1 MNLTEG
7 PIVKDLVLY
16 TVPILLSNLFQQLYN
31 SIDAAV
37 LGRFAGP
44 TPLGAVG
51 VAGSLI
57 NLLIGFFLGIATGT
71 SVLYAMHYGA
81 GDKPGLKKLVDAAM
95 LLSLLC
101 GLLVSLVG
109 VIFAE
114 VLLRWMA
121 TPEELMRDAVTYL
134 RIFFAG
140 TLTTMFYN
148 VGAGMIRAEGDSRR
162 PLIYLL
168 VGGVSNLVLDVFMVA
183 VLHWGAAGAAI
194 ATVAAQA
201 ISAVLVILRLTRLDP
216 EYRLDLRHM
225 KISGLALW
233 DVVRI
238 SIPCGLQGSMYNISN
253 ILVQSSING
262 FGATAVAG
270 VSAYYKLDAFIYMP
284 MGALSLAVSTYVGQN
299 IGAGKFGRVKR
310 GIRFAVWASAA
321 ACITVGLGIIL
332 FARPLLSLFTTD
344 EATRQVSLGVMPFL
358 APFGWTLG
366 FSDILGGAIRGAGQA
381 GKVTLITALCICV
394 FRIVWIFTMLPVFE
408 DIRVIYLCYPL
419 SWMLSSLVMTIF
431 YFKGSVIGKTI
442 RSAAETI

>member
-1 MNLTEG
+1 M
-7 PIVKDLVLY
+7 
-16 TVPILLSNLFQQLYN
+16 
-31 SIDAAV
+31 

-81 GDKPGLKKLVDAAM
+81 GDKPGLKKLIDAAM
-95 LLSLLC
+95 LLSAGC
-101 GLLVSLVG
+101 GLLISVVG
-109 VIFAE
+109 TVFAE
-114 VLLRWMA
+114 PLLRWMA
-121 TPEELMRDAVTYL
+121 TPEELMPDAVVYL

-148 VGAGMIRAEGDSRR
+148 VGAGMIRAEGDSTR

-168 VGGVSNLVLDVFMVA
+168 VGGVSNLALDIFMVA

-201 ISAVLVILRLTRLDP
+201 ISAVLVIVRLTKLDP
-216 EYRLDLRHM
+216 EYRLDLLHLRFE
-225 KISGLALW
+225 SLALW

-253 ILVQSSING
+253 LLVQTSING
-262 FGATAVAG
+262 FGAAAVAG
-270 VSAYYKLDAFIYMP
+270 VSTYYKLDAFIYMP
-284 MGALSLAVSTYVGQN
+284 MGALSLAVSTFVGQN

-310 GIRFAVWASAA
+310 GIRFGIWASAVS
-321 ACITVGLGIIL
+321 CIGVGLLIIL
-332 FARPLLSLFTTD
+332 FADPLIGLFTTD
-344 EATRQVSLGVMPFL
+344 DATRRVALGVMPFL

-394 FRIVWIFTMLPVFE
+394 FRIAWIFSMLPLFH

-442 RSAAETI
+442 RSAAETL

>member
-1 MNLTEG
+1 M
-7 PIVKDLVLY
+7 
-16 TVPILLSNLFQQLYN
+16 
-31 SIDAAV
+31 

-51 VAGSLI
+51 VAGSVI

-71 SVLYAMHYGA
+71 GVLYAMHYGA
-81 GDKPGLKKLVDAAM
+81 GDKPGLKNLIDSAM
-95 LLSLLC
+95 LLSTLC
-101 GLLVSLVG
+101 GLLVSVVG

-114 VLLRWMA
+114 PLLRAMG
-121 TPEELMRDAVTYL
+121 TPEELLPDAVVYL
-134 RIFFAG
+134 RIIFAG
-140 TLTTMFYN
+140 ALTTMFYN

-162 PLIYLL
+162 PLVYLL
-168 VGGVSNLVLDVFMVA
+168 IGGVSNLVLDVFMVA

-201 ISAVLVILRLTRLDP
+201 ISAVLVVARLTKLDP
-216 EYRLDLRHM
+216 AYRFDLLHM
-225 KISGLALW
+225 RPEGLALW

-262 FGATAVAG
+262 FGAVAVAG
-270 VSAYYKLDAFIYMP
+270 VTTYYKLDAFIYMP

-310 GIRFAVWASAA
+310 GIRFGVWASAIS
-321 ACITVGLGIIL
+321 CITVGLIIIV

-344 EATRQVSLGVMPFL
+344 EETLRVSLGVMPFL

-381 GKVTLITALCICV
+381 GKVTLIMALCICV
-394 FRIVWIFTMLPVFE
+394 FRIVWIFTMLPIVR
-408 DIRVIYLCYPL
+408 DIRVVYLCYPL

-442 RSAAETI
+442 RSAAEAE